1 MGFCVERES
10 WQPLKFVIKALV
22 LSDTCASYTG
32 FEKETELAHV

>member
-22 LSDTCASYTG
+22 LSDTCASYRG
-32 FEKETELAHV
+32 FEKETEVAHV